1 MIVSIQQIIKFDVF
15 IFNVNK
21 QRKMFGLN
29 RCLCI
34 EGNDLFFTESNLQ
47 IH

>member
-1 MIVSIQQIIKFDVF
+1 MIVSIQHIILFDVC
-15 IFNVNK
+15 IFYVK
-21 QRKMFGLN
+21 QGKMFGLN
-29 RCLCI
+29 RYLCI